1 MTQQLICFWSGMN
14 SEEQFH
20 AFTFSP
26 ARALARRYPQ
36 VPSSYGMLNLGF
48 YNSFREFVG
57 FCFPSLSISE
67 NKQNGMGATSN
78 SRLTKVANDPIA
90 LWVWIY
96 LRYSAIE
103 ILIDFSRSSLITL
116 PAAAFCYTS
125 VTKSFGGKCIKIPRK
140 SKSSVLSSFG
150 VCAIHLCQQTLT
162 SCNYLSV
169 RSYLTWPLLCRMFTT
184 NLQQSKLFPKAKASA
199 QLTIQRRISGSLI
212 SDLDVSCSRCQGL
225 GVSSSAWFGDKTS
238 SSSEIWG
245 CIYVLRC
252 TVLHSDQT
260 AKLYY
265 VVWE

>member
-26 ARALARRYPQ
+26 REHSREGIHRY
-36 VPSSYGMLNLGF
+36 PSSYGMLNLGF

-57 FCFPSLSISE
+57 FCFLFLSISE

-78 SRLTKVANDPIA
+78 SRLTKVANDPIT

-116 PAAAFCYTS
+116 PAAA
-125 VTKSFGGKCIKIPRK
+125 RK
-140 SKSSVLSSFG
+140 HFRHQKLWREVHQNSKEIQIQCAERFG
-150 VCAIHLCQQTLT
+150 VCAKHLCQQTLT

-169 RSYLTWPLLCRMFTT
+169 RSYWHGHCCVACSPQIC
-184 NLQQSKLFPKAKASA
+184 NKASSSQKLKH
-199 QLTIQRRISGSLI
+199 QLS
-212 SDLDVSCSRCQGL
+212 
-225 GVSSSAWFGDKTS
+225 
-238 SSSEIWG
+238 
-245 CIYVLRC
+245 
-252 TVLHSDQT
+252 
-260 AKLYY
+260 
-265 VVWE
+265 

>member
-26 ARALARRYPQ
+26 REHSREGIHRYPLHTECWTSDFTI
-36 VPSSYGMLNLGF
+36 PSV
-48 YNSFREFVG
+48 NSLVFA
-57 FCFPSLSISE
+57 FPLYQISE